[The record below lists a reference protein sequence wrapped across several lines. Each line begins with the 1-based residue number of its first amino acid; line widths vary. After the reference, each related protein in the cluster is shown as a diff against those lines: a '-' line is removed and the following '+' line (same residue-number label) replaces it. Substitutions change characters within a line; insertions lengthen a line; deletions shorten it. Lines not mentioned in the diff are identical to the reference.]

1 MTIALAPTPMSKP
14 IGAIVLAAGFSR
26 RFGSRKL
33 LAELQNGDSVFE
45 QSLKRLA
52 KAVPSIVVVT
62 RLEMA
67 PHLDEFMPQVKLA
80 LFDQADK
87 GMGASLAFACSHIGD
102 WSGCLVCMADMPF
115 IRTATYTSLADQLTN
130 DSIVLPTYQ
139 SKIGNPV
146 AFGSQFF
153 PELSNLDGDSG
164 GKSIVKAHPESLK
177 VLALDDP
184 GILQDIDTREDLSRF
199 Q

>member
-1 MTIALAPTPMSKP
+1 MSKP
-14 IGAIVLAAGFSR
+14 PGAIVLAAGFSS
-26 RFGSRKL
+26 RFGSHKL

-67 PHLDEFMPQVKLA
+67 TPLSKFGPQVKLV

-87 GMGASLAFACSHIGD
+87 GMGASLAFACSHISA
-102 WSGCLVCMADMPF
+102 WSGCLVCLADMPF
-115 IRTATYTSLADQLTN
+115 IRTDTYTLLADQLTK
-130 DSIVLPTYQ
+130 DSIILPTYK
-139 SKIGNPV
+139 SRAGNPV

-153 PELSNLDGDSG
+153 AELSSLDGDSG
-164 GKSIVKAHPESLK
+164 GKSIIEAHPESLK
-177 VLALDDP
+177 MLALDDP
-184 GILQDIDTREDLSRF
+184 GILQDIDTVDDLARF